1 MNKIIEYIVQINS
14 LNYNSQCIYT
24 KKKLLSH
31 DTNDIRH
38 IIFFKKLNVI
48 LHKIPNY
55 LSQLENKI
63 GDKEFFLFSFW
74 DELQDN
80 TYFDDIKKDIQ
91 IIYIK
96 LTDNI
101 YQVRTLVKN
110 SLVDVTSYININKK
124 IKFLKN
130 VYILMKTSVDAT
142 YITNTLSYIHLLPL
156 DEQIEHFNNIY
167 IILSIIVKEIV
178 LMQLTIN

>member
-14 LNYNSQCIYT
+14 LNYSSQCIYT

-63 GDKEFFLFSFW
+63 GDKNSFC
-74 DELQDN
+74 LVFGMN
-80 TYFDDIKKDIQ
+80 YKI
-91 IIYIK
+91 
-96 LTDNI
+96 
-101 YQVRTLVKN
+101 TL
-110 SLVDVTSYININKK
+110 
-124 IKFLKN
+124 
-130 VYILMKTSVDAT
+130 ILMILKKT
-142 YITNTLSYIHLLPL
+142 
-156 DEQIEHFNNIY
+156 F
-167 IILSIIVKEIV
+167 K
-178 LMQLTIN
+178 

>member
-74 DELQDN
+74 D
-80 TYFDDIKKDIQ
+80 
-91 IIYIK
+91 
-96 LTDNI
+96 
-101 YQVRTLVKN
+101 
-110 SLVDVTSYININKK
+110 
-124 IKFLKN
+124 
-130 VYILMKTSVDAT
+130 
-142 YITNTLSYIHLLPL
+142 
-156 DEQIEHFNNIY
+156 
-167 IILSIIVKEIV
+167 
-178 LMQLTIN
+178 

>member
-63 GDKEFFLFSFW
+63 GDKEFFFLVFGM
-74 DELQDN
+74 N
-80 TYFDDIKKDIQ
+80 YKI
-91 IIYIK
+91 
-96 LTDNI
+96 
-101 YQVRTLVKN
+101 TL
-110 SLVDVTSYININKK
+110 
-124 IKFLKN
+124 
-130 VYILMKTSVDAT
+130 ILMILKKT
-142 YITNTLSYIHLLPL
+142 
-156 DEQIEHFNNIY
+156 F
-167 IILSIIVKEIV
+167 K
-178 LMQLTIN
+178 